1 MSDGQPIL
9 KNPGSICRR
18 RFLKVSGAAVAGSSL
33 LTMLDARQAPAQLKG
48 TTLRILTWSHFI
60 PAYDVWFDK
69 FSAEW
74 GEKNGVKVR
83 VDHIPHLEIPARM
96 AAEFAAGAGHDIIL
110 NNSTILAR
118 LYYKSL
124 LDLTDVYDGLG
135 KKYGGWIPAAKSPI
149 EVEGRIYGIPMYYI
163 LLPML
168 WRKDLFDANGLK
180 APDTWELARVA
191 ARTLKP
197 KGNPAGMAFSHC
209 NDANLN
215 WRSLMFSFGATETDA
230 SGDNP
235 TIDSKEMR
243 EALRFAKAMFD
254 EGMTPEVFSWDD
266 ASDNRFLASGIAGW
280 IHDAISAYRTTEST
294 NPPVFKSTFIAM
306 EPAGPGGKR
315 VSVSAPIVFLAWK
328 FSKNPTAAKEYL
340 THLVDNDKEG
350 MIQSTGYNMPFLN
363 DSAKKPMPIIGT
375 DPKMQ
380 VLQDFPKIVG
390 FFGYPGPYTPQIQ
403 EVALLFVLPD
413 IFTRVARGQSI
424 DDSIKWGTG
433 EYRRIF
439 AKHKRA

>member
-1 MSDGQPIL
+1 MSDLQPA
-9 KNPGSICRR
+9 PTVQGSVSRR
-18 RFLKVSGAAVAGSSL
+18 RFLKVTGGAVAGSSL
-33 LTMLDARQAPAQLKG
+33 LTMLDARQALAQRRG

-69 FSAEW
+69 FSGDW

-96 AAEFAAGAGHDIIL
+96 AAEFAAGAGHDILL

-124 LDLTDVYDGLG
+124 LDVTDVYDGLG

-149 EVEGRIYGIPMYYI
+149 EVEGKIYGIPMYYI

-168 WRKDLFDANGLK
+168 WRKDLFEANGLK
-180 APDTWELARVA
+180 PPDTWELARVA

-197 KGNPAGMAFSHC
+197 KGSPTGMAFSNC

-230 SGDNP
+230 SGDHP

-243 EALRFAKAMFD
+243 EALRFAKALFD

-266 ASDNRFLASGIAGW
+266 ASDNRFLASGIASW
-280 IHDAISAYRTTEST
+280 IHDAISAYRTTEDT
-294 NPPVFKSTFIAM
+294 NPDVFKNTHIAM

-315 VSVSAPIVFLAWK
+315 VSTSAAHVYMIWK
-328 FSKNPTAAKEYL
+328 FSKNQPAAKEF
-340 THLVDNDKEG
+340 LVHFMEEFKDG
-350 MIQSTGYNMPFLN
+350 MVQSRGYNMPYLLG
-363 DSAKKPMPIIGT
+363 DAQKPMPIIGS

-380 VLQDFPKIVG
+380 ILQDLPKIVA
-390 FFGYPGPYTPQIQ
+390 FYGYPGPFTTPVQ
-403 EVALLFVLPD
+403 EVVNLFVLPD
-413 IFTRVARGQSI
+413 MFRSEEHTSELQSHS
-424 DDSIKWGTG
+424 DLVCRLLLEK
-433 EYRRIF
+433 
-439 AKHKRA
+439 K

>member
-1 MSDGQPIL
+1 MTEGQPIQTD
-9 KNPGSICRR
+9 PGSVSRR
-18 RFLKVSGAAVAGSSL
+18 RFLKVTGGAVAGSSL

-69 FSAEW
+69 WSAQW
-74 GEKNGVKVR
+74 GEKNGVKVK
-83 VDHIPHLEIPARM
+83 VDHIPHLELPARM
-96 AAEFAAGAGHDIIL
+96 AAEFAAGAGHDIVM
-110 NNSTILAR
+110 NNATILVR

-124 LDLTDVYDGLG
+124 LDMTDVFDDLG
-135 KKYGGWIPAAKSPI
+135 KRHGGWIPAAKSPI
-149 EVEGRIYGIPMYYI
+149 EVEGRIYGIPTYYI

-168 WRKDLFDANGLK
+168 WRKDLFDASGLK

-191 ARTLKP
+191 ARTLKA
-197 KGNPAGMAFSHC
+197 KGNPTGIAFSHC

-215 WRSLMFSFGATETDA
+215 WRSLMFSFGATETDP
-230 SGDNP
+230 SGENP

-243 EALRFAKAMFD
+243 EALRFAKALFD

-266 ASDNRFLASGIAGW
+266 ASDNRFLASGIASW

-294 NPPVFKSTFIAM
+294 NPAVFKNTFVAM

-315 VSVSAPIVFLAWK
+315 VSVSAPICFLSWK
-328 FSKNPTAAKEYL
+328 FTKNPQGAKEYL
-340 THLVDNDKEG
+340 TALVDADKEG
-350 MIQSTGYNMPFLN
+350 MVASTGYNMPFLN
-363 DSAKKPMPIIGT
+363 DLAKKPMPVLGA
-375 DPKMQ
+375 DPKLQ
-380 VLQDFPKIVG
+380 VLQDFPKIVA
-390 FFGYPGPYTPQIQ
+390 FFGHPGPYSPQIQ
-403 EVALLFVLPD
+403 EVANLFVLPD
-413 IFTRVARGQSI
+413 IFTRVARGESV
-424 DDSIKWGTG
+424 DAALNWGSG